1 MNKSISNLQNYR
13 CNNSITNLQNTF
25 ICNDNNFYRSSNG
38 DTLIDNNQ
46 PSSLIFEDQEKI
58 VEELAKQPSKLFD
71 ILMNPRK
78 LSGSLSR
85 SKQKTGIYIDPL
97 LVRLP

>member
-1 MNKSISNLQNYR
+1 MNKFITKLQNYG
-13 CNNSITNLQNTF
+13 CNSITTFQITF
-25 ICNDNNFYRSSNG
+25 ICNHINFYRSSNG

-46 PSSLIFEDQEKI
+46 ASSLSFEDQEKI

-78 LSGSLSR
+78 LSDSLSP
-85 SKQKTGIYIDPL
+85 SEQKTGINIDPL

>member
-1 MNKSISNLQNYR
+1 MNKFITKLQNYG
-13 CNNSITNLQNTF
+13 CNSITNFKIAF
-25 ICNDNNFYRSSNG
+25 IRYHNNFYRSSND
-38 DTLIDNNQ
+38 DTLIGNNQ
-46 PSSLIFEDQEKI
+46 PSSLSFEDQEKI

-78 LSGSLSR
+78 LSDSLSP
-85 SKQKTGIYIDPL
+85 SEQKTGIYIDPL

>member
-1 MNKSISNLQNYR
+1 MY
-13 CNNSITNLQNTF
+13 NSITNFQSAF
-25 ICNDNNFYRSSNG
+25 ISIDTNFYRSSNG

-58 VEELAKQPSKLFD
+58 VEELAKQPTKLFD

-85 SKQKTGIYIDPL
+85 STQNTGIYIDPL